1 MEQPTQNFNPV
12 TSGFDEQ
19 IKAHLAGTKGW
30 LMFLGILNIVIAGIY
45 TLATLG
51 IGILF
56 TWIPFLLGLFL
67 INAAN
72 RIKAFL
78 LSGQEIE
85 MVNYHKQMKNFFM
98 TTGIITIIS
107 IGLSIIMVVVALSM
121 GLNGRDFDFL
131 KAFK

>member
-1 MEQPTQNFNPV
+1 MEQPTQNFNPAPA
-12 TSGFDEQ
+12 GFDEQ

-30 LMFLGILNIVIAGIY
+30 LMFLGVLNIVMAGIY
-45 TLATLG
+45 TLATFG

-56 TWIPFLLGLFL
+56 TWIPFLLGMFL

-98 TTGIITIIS
+98 TAGIITIIS
-107 IGLSIIMVVVALSM
+107 IGLSIIMVIVAVSM
-121 GLNGRDFDFL
+121 GLNGRDFDVL
-131 KAFK
+131 KSFK

>member
-12 TSGFDEQ
+12 PSGFDEQ

-30 LMFLGILNIVIAGIY
+30 LMFLGVLNIVMAGIY
-45 TLATLG
+45 TLATFG

-56 TWIPFLLGLFL
+56 TWIPFLLGMFL

-98 TTGIITIIS
+98 TAGIITIIS
-107 IGLSIIMVVVALSM
+107 IGLSIIMVIVAISM
-121 GLNGRDFDFL
+121 GLNGRDFDVL
-131 KAFK
+131 KSFK